1 MSDRLDHVLKQALAP
16 KEQPDFRLNQKI
28 LNRVKET
35 EEMKREKRK
44 WIPGLVFSLVLA
56 LTAGTGV
63 VYAACRL
70 LTPKQVAE
78 ERGDNKLA
86 QAFTGEGA
94 LEINETQHFSEYDVT
109 LLGMT
114 SGKNIAECITEKN
127 GEILADR
134 TYIVS
139 AVSRTDGVG
148 MPENLSDD
156 AYGDMR
162 FFVSPLIEGCN
173 PALVNIIS
181 MDGVYTE
188 FVQDG
193 VLYRLTEC
201 ANIEIFADR
210 TVYLCVAD
218 GDLYNEDAYIF
229 DQKTGE
235 ISRSEAYGGVN
246 ALFELPLDP
255 ALADPEAAEEYLEA
269 FERNSGESAEE
280 GSEEDA
286 YALGSKEAEAFMEKV
301 TPDSIDQYAERLEES
316 VQVIGAD
323 EDDVIYEYTAED
335 GEHLAGIMNREREF
349 PEGKPGMSVRIRYYH
364 DERGVE
370 SLKIVTFTLNED
382 GTVTGAVYLPKEEM
396 YK

>member
-1 MSDRLDHVLKQALAP
+1 
-16 KEQPDFRLNQKI
+16 
-28 LNRVKET
+28 
-35 EEMKREKRK
+35 
-44 WIPGLVFSLVLA
+44 
-56 LTAGTGV
+56 
-63 VYAACRL
+63 
-70 LTPKQVAE
+70 
-78 ERGDNKLA
+78 
-86 QAFTGEGA
+86 
-94 LEINETQHFSEYDVT
+94 
-109 LLGMT
+109 MT
-114 SGKNIAECITEKN
+114 SGENIAECITEKN

-235 ISRSEAYGGVN
+235 ISRSEDYGGVN

-255 ALADPEAAEEYLEA
+255 ALADTEAAEEYLEA
-269 FERNSGESAEE
+269 FEKNSGKSAEE

-301 TPDSIDQYAERLEES
+301 TPDSIDQYAERIEES

-323 EDDVIYEYTAED
+323 EDDVICEYTAED
-335 GEHLAGIMNREREF
+335 GEHLAGIMDREREF
-349 PEGKPGMSVRIRYYH
+349 PDGKPGMSVRIRYYH